1 MLIVGILSLIV
12 LVFIAINMACFLDLL
27 IRIAADLSSIQD
39 YCSREHA
46 KIVAEDMKKKGYVMT
61 EAGKELLK
69 LNTGKEVI
77 FK

>member
-1 MLIVGILSLIV
+1 MLIVGILSLVV
-12 LVFIAINMACFLDLL
+12 LIFIAINMACFLDLL
-27 IRIAADLSSIQD
+27 IRIAADISSIQD
-39 YCSREHA
+39 YQSREHA

-69 LNTGKEVI
+69 LNTGKEVV